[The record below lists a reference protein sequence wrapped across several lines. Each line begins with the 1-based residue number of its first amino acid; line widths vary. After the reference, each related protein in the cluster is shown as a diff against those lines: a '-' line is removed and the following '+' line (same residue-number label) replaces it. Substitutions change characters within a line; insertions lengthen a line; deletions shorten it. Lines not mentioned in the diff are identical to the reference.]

1 MRKCRNETHAVSHRV
16 RSVCNRAPYPVT
28 FYVEYDWLGVLLVI
42 INAAAWHYIFKRF
55 LL

>member
-1 MRKCRNETHAVSHRV
+1 MKPMLFLIGYAA
-16 RSVCNRAPYPVT
+16 SVIVLLVLLT